1 MKNETKSWLL
11 LILLAMIWGAS
22 FILIKRGMFTMSGE
36 PIFDHLQVGSLRM
49 LFASIVLLPFGLK
62 SIKKLKNWKE
72 VLFLFIVGFGGN
84 FLPSYLFAYAE
95 TGISSGYAGMLNS
108 CTPIFTVLIA
118 FFFFKVRLTLVQVV
132 GIVIGTVGIVL
143 LMLAGNLQPNNGG
156 IIHVLSIVL
165 ATLFYGISLN
175 IIKNKLQQFKSLEI
189 TALSLSFILIPALI
203 ANGIFGTLETVTTN
217 EFALEGLL
225 YLGILGVVGTA
236 IAVVI
241 FNRIITL
248 RDPLFAS
255 SVTYFIPIVAILIG
269 FFFAEKINLAQIASM
284 LIVLIGVFFANY
296 WTALKKRREVKKG

>member
-118 FFFFKVRLTLVQVV
+118 FFFFKVRLTLVQVI

>member
-1 MKNETKSWLL
+1 
-11 LILLAMIWGAS
+11 MIWGAS

-118 FFFFKVRLTLVQVV
+118 FFFFKVRLTLVQVI

>member
-1 MKNETKSWLL
+1 
-11 LILLAMIWGAS
+11 MIWGAS

>member
-118 FFFFKVRLTLVQVV
+118 FFFFKVRLTLVQVI
-132 GIVIGTVGIVL
+132 GIAIGTVGIVL